1 MVGSEGVRP
10 TVPGAEVRS
19 ARAWRTAF
27 FGVLVA
33 LLIGAAWI
41 GMRGGNWRYTRVV
54 DPPGVLREVRLLKE
68 LVTVRY
74 SIQKVAGLTEAKQP
88 FGSESI
94 LLIVQANVL
103 GGVDLAELRETDIR
117 VKDPKTVRIGLP
129 PARILHVYLD
139 EKKTQVWDRT
149 KTWWT
154 PWVPYSKD
162 LEQRARLT
170 ALESVKQEAV
180 DMGILREA
188 QSSAETM
195 IRGLL
200 RPMGFEVVEFYRPS
214 T

>member
-1 MVGSEGVRP
+1 MP
-10 TVPGAEVRS
+10 
-19 ARAWRTAF
+19 ARGWRAAF
-27 FGVLVA
+27 FFAVLLLLAGA
-33 LLIGAAWI
+33 LLWYRGAGSRSLVTA
-41 GMRGGNWRYTRVV
+41 
-54 DPPGVLREVRLLKE
+54 DPPGVVREIQQLKE

-74 SIQKVAGLTEAKQP
+74 SIQKVAGLTEQKQP

-94 LLIVQANVL
+94 LLIVQAQVL
-103 GGVDLAELRETDIR
+103 GGVDLSEMRETDVHVKGPGR
-117 VKDPKTVRIGLP
+117 VAIGLP

-162 LEQRARLT
+162 LEQRARL
-170 ALESVKQEAV
+170 AAMDSVKQEAL
-180 DMGILREA
+180 DMGILKDA
-188 QSSAETM
+188 QTSAETM

-200 RPMGFEVVEFYRPS
+200 RPLGFETVEFYRPA